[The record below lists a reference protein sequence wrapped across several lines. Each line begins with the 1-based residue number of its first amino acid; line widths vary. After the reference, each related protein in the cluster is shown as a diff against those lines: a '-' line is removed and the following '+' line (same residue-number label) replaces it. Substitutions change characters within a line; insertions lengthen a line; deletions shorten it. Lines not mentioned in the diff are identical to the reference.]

1 MTNKTGKKILNL
13 SQKHWPAHAMNCSG
27 LVKAVANDLGIQLT
41 GTANTIMD
49 TVKSKPW
56 IAVKDGITAKRMVE
70 QEGYFVIAGKK
81 ENTHG
86 HVVIIVPGP
95 LDWRGKN
102 PTAYWGN
109 LGRQIDTTKPVNT
122 SAKQYGTLNW
132 AWSKK
137 ALADISYH
145 AIKIKNSEQGE
156 SLPSLLSQ
164 ITQARAGLSI

>member
-86 HVVIIVPGP
+86 HVVIIVPWAFR
-95 LDWRGKN
+95 LERK
-102 PTAYWGN
+102 
-109 LGRQIDTTKPVNT
+109 KPN
-122 SAKQYGTLNW
+122 
-132 AWSKK
+132 
-137 ALADISYH
+137 
-145 AIKIKNSEQGE
+145 
-156 SLPSLLSQ
+156 SLLGKLRSPN
-164 ITQARAGLSI
+164 